1 MWRRQRGR
9 HAWAAL
15 ATSLALARTATCK
28 TAWETA
34 WCGVGVGKGN
44 VGSVIKA
51 RTAAW
56 ATAWRC
62 VGVGEGNIES
72 VSKNRRRGPFPAAE
86 GATAWATTCHR
97 VGIGEGKGISV
108 RKTGSVGPSLEV
120 AASGGVGVGDLHVC

>member
-1 MWRRQRGR
+1 MAVLAWVTYVGR
-9 HAWAAL
+9 FGNI
-15 ATSLALARTATCK
+15 SVVSKKGGVCNGI
-28 TAWETA
+28 
-34 WCGVGVGKGN
+34 GVGEGKF
-44 VGSVIKA
+44 GSVIKA

-86 GATAWATTCHR
+86 GATAWATTWHR

-120 AASGGVGVGDLHVC
+120 AASGGVG